1 MAAAGAFAAELSETQ
16 RNTIA
21 FEALS
26 RLHSGDIE
34 SNPDMKV
41 AVYKLLEKVRGT
53 DKFLEI
59 VKQFHLKD
67 CDPGLV
73 EIAAKDPSGETGV
86 EAMRLVL
93 SHKHLELIRKKLD
106 GVDGKAACN
115 TAVAL
120 GNTAEQQTVSLLLPV
135 AMDQK
140 REPAL
145 RKACIRALTRTSEGA
160 TALLTLAKKGTL
172 AEDLKF
178 TASAELNAVRWTN
191 IKAEAA
197 QLLPL
202 PMARDSKPMPST
214 VELLKMSSDSANG
227 EKVFFRQLPG
237 CFTCH
242 SVRGKGGQIGPDL
255 SEIGTKLAKEAIVES
270 ILEPSAGIS
279 VGYETYSVELK
290 SGDEGYGLLVSE
302 TADEIAI
309 KDAKGIVT
317 HYKKSDVTSKRKL
330 KVSLMPTGLQQ
341 GMSAQEFADL
351 VGFLSGLK
359 KQ

>member
-1 MAAAGAFAAELSETQ
+1 
-16 RNTIA
+16 
-21 FEALS
+21 
-26 RLHSGDIE
+26 
-34 SNPDMKV
+34 
-41 AVYKLLEKVRGT
+41 
-53 DKFLEI
+53 
-59 VKQFHLKD
+59 
-67 CDPGLV
+67 
-73 EIAAKDPSGETGV
+73 
-86 EAMRLVL
+86 
-93 SHKHLELIRKKLD
+93 
-106 GVDGKAACN
+106 
-115 TAVAL
+115 
-120 GNTAEQQTVSLLLPV
+120 
-135 AMDQK
+135 
-140 REPAL
+140 
-145 RKACIRALTRTSEGA
+145 
-160 TALLTLAKKGTL
+160 
-172 AEDLKF
+172 LKF